1 MFKNIK
7 NKYLKKVGNIFQINL
22 PSNDKIHPGGYK
34 MEEEKKEMPYEE
46 NKEY

>member
-22 PSNDKIHPGGYK
+22 PSKDKIHPGEFK
-34 MEEEKKEMPYEE
+34 MDEMSKEMPYEE
-46 NKEY
+46 NK